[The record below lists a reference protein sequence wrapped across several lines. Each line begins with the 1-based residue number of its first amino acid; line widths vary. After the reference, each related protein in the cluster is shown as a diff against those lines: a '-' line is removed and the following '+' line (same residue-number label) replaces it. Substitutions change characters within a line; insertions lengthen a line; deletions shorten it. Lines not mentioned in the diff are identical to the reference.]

1 MANMLK
7 NNKVDNAPRIK
18 KITMP
23 VFEMFFDLIKL
34 QEYPMGNN
42 PPVIAGIKIMD
53 NSSALLAA
61 PFMISNRTTNGQ
73 IRPITNHIFHD
84 VFVKSEIS

>member
-1 MANMLK
+1 MLK

-18 KITMP
+18 KIRMP
-23 VFEMFFDLIKL
+23 VFEMFFDFIKL

-42 PPVIAGIKIMD
+42 PPVIAGIMIMD
-53 NSSALLAA
+53 INSALLAA
-61 PFMISNRTTNGQ
+61 PFMISNSTTNGQ
-73 IRPITNHIFHD
+73 IRPITNHILHD

>member
-1 MANMLK
+1 MLK

-18 KITMP
+18 KIRMP
-23 VFEMFFDLIKL
+23 VFEMFFDFIKL

-42 PPVIAGIKIMD
+42 PPVIAGIMIMD
-53 NSSALLAA
+53 INSALLAA
-61 PFMISNRTTNGQ
+61 PFMISDSTTNGQ
-73 IRPITNHIFHD
+73 IRPITNHILHA